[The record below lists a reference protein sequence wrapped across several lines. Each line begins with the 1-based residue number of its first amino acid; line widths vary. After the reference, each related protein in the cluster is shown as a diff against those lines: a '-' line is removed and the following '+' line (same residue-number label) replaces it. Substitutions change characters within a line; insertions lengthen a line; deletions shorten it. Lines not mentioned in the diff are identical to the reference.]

1 MIGKQREDRKWKLFR
16 REDCAWNIQGYSGHT
31 LENGLEW
38 IGIGVEDRISTNQT
52 GGYHLIQVK
61 DDGRLEGD
69 ICR

>member
-1 MIGKQREDRKWKLFR
+1 MLG
-16 REDCAWNIQGYSGHT
+16 GYSGHT

-38 IGIGVEDRISTNQT
+38 IGIGVEDRMSANQT